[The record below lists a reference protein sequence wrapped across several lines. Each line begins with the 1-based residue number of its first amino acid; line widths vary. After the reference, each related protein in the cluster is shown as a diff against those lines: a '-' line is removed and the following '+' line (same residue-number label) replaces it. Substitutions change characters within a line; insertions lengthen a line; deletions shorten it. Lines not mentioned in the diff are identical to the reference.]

1 MLETNRAR
9 NMVNLPQST
18 CEEAHGKI
26 ALVYFL
32 RYKEKLT
39 EDQIAKKLEFDPE
52 LGRTAVEVMHQWF
65 RDLELPEWL
74 VSSEE
79 LGDSGEPKRAE
90 GAKTPDGAN
99 ERKVLSV
106 GDAKDL
112 PDATRAA
119 ELFRSQ
125 IRRNPDTPLRELGLD
140 AFTKTLEDHVDELDE
155 LRERLHGQRFLSAF
169 EIKDD
174 WESYDR
180 VMFSDE
186 EWKELCEEHGIDPAR
201 EHFALS
207 LEPYVVPLDVEVTP
221 SQGLTQL
228 IAVYALRNT
237 SQEPLLEALHPN
249 PAKADRTGLENDV
262 KKLRHYA
269 QRIARRVHGG
279 TASEKGG
286 RPDPKVSQYEL
297 RAKWNLIDPLHK
309 KGYSD
314 QEIFDEVK
322 AHRLRKEGG
331 EHFSLDDVQRL
342 RGLKLPPPV

>member
-1 MLETNRAR
+1 MASLSQPMR
-9 NMVNLPQST
+9 
-18 CEEAHGKI
+18 EEAHGKI
-26 ALVYFL
+26 AMLYFL

-39 EDQIAKKLEFDPE
+39 EDQIAKTLNFDPE
-52 LGRTAVEVMHQWF
+52 LGRTAVEVMHQRF

-74 VSSEE
+74 VSPEE

-90 GAKTPDGAN
+90 GAKIPEGER
-99 ERKVLSV
+99 ERKVRSV
-106 GDAKDL
+106 GDAEAL
-112 PDATRAA
+112 PDTTRAA

-155 LRERLHGQRFLSAF
+155 LRERLHGQHFLSAF

-180 VMFSDE
+180 GMYSDE
-186 EWKELCEEHGIDPAR
+186 EWKELCEEHGVDPAR
-201 EHFALS
+201 EHFVLS

-228 IAVYALRNT
+228 IAMYALRNT
-237 SQEPLLEALHPN
+237 SQEPLLDALHPN
-249 PAKADRTGLENDV
+249 PAKADRTGLQNDV
-262 KKLRHYA
+262 EKLRHYA
-269 QRIARRVHGG
+269 QRIARRVRGG
-279 TASEKGG
+279 TVSKKGG
-286 RPDPKVSQYEL
+286 RPAPKVSEYEL

-314 QEIFDEVK
+314 QEIFDELK

-331 EHFSLDDVQRL
+331 EHF
-342 RGLKLPPPV
+342 